1 MDQRFE
7 SSRLRNDSSPL
18 ILTLKIL
25 FGLLIGSF
33 INVLIVR
40 VPKSE
45 SIITPGSHCIL
56 CNTPLKWWMNIPLF
70 SFFIF
75 GGKCCYCSG
84 RISWQYPIVELLCA
98 GIWILFFNFNYP
110 FETTSLCLGIC
121 FLLAI
126 AIIDLKHFQIYH
138 GLLIASFIFLATS
151 LFFGSFSWKYHIA
164 GMVFCPG
171 FIWGVSWIVQVFNK
185 RKNLGGGD
193 ILLAISLGFYLG
205 PYRSFLMYFIA
216 SVFGILYWVA
226 MMKIKNLDK
235 NPIQIPFGTGMV
247 FGFILLEIVLLPSII
262 SSFKF
267 LEFIIFTD
275 RFLAEL
281 FSLL

>member
-1 MDQRFE
+1 M
-7 SSRLRNDSSPL
+7 

-110 FETTSLCLGIC
+110 FETT
-121 FLLAI
+121 
-126 AIIDLKHFQIYH
+126 
-138 GLLIASFIFLATS
+138 
-151 LFFGSFSWKYHIA
+151 
-164 GMVFCPG
+164 
-171 FIWGVSWIVQVFNK
+171 
-185 RKNLGGGD
+185 
-193 ILLAISLGFYLG
+193 
-205 PYRSFLMYFIA
+205 
-216 SVFGILYWVA
+216 
-226 MMKIKNLDK
+226 
-235 NPIQIPFGTGMV
+235 
-247 FGFILLEIVLLPSII
+247 
-262 SSFKF
+262 
-267 LEFIIFTD
+267 
-275 RFLAEL
+275 
-281 FSLL
+281 